1 MYKNFTLVIPTYN
14 SSKYMEELLNS
25 ALNLSTLN
33 EVIITDDNSEK
44 NEIEKLESIINF
56 EKIKNLNIVF
66 HKNNVSLGGFKNKLK
81 GVELSSNEIIYQID
95 SDNVITK
102 KLQNF

>member
-44 NEIEKLESIINF
+44 NEIEKLDNRVADQQDR
-56 EKIKNLNIVF
+56 LNNI
-66 HKNNVSLGGFKNKLK
+66 
-81 GVELSSNEIIYQID
+81 
-95 SDNVITK
+95 
-102 KLQNF
+102 

>member
-44 NEIEKLESIINF
+44 DEIEKLESIINLEKF
-56 EKIKNLNIVF
+56 YKIKKI
-66 HKNNVSLGGFKNKLK
+66 
-81 GVELSSNEIIYQID
+81 
-95 SDNVITK
+95 
-102 KLQNF
+102 

>member
-44 NEIEKLESIINF
+44 NEIEKLESIINL
-56 EKIKNLNIVF
+56 EKFKNLNIVF
-66 HKNNVSLGGFKNKLK
+66 HKNNVSLGGFKK
-81 GVELSSNEIIYQID
+81 
-95 SDNVITK
+95 
-102 KLQNF
+102 

>member
-44 NEIEKLESIINF
+44 NEI
-56 EKIKNLNIVF
+56 
-66 HKNNVSLGGFKNKLK
+66 
-81 GVELSSNEIIYQID
+81 
-95 SDNVITK
+95 
-102 KLQNF
+102 

>member
-1 MYKNFTLVIPTYN
+1 
-14 SSKYMEELLNS
+14 ME
-25 ALNLSTLN
+25 
-33 EVIITDDNSEK
+33 K
-44 NEIEKLESIINF
+44 F
-56 EKIKNLNIVF
+56 KNLNIVF

-102 KLQNF
+102 TTKFLNNYKNLNLIRQEKFIFLQKLIYLENLNI

>member
-44 NEIEKLESIINF
+44 NEIEKLESIINL
-56 EKIKNLNIVF
+56 ENL
-66 HKNNVSLGGFKNKLK
+66 K
-81 GVELSSNEIIYQID
+81 
-95 SDNVITK
+95 T
-102 KLQNF
+102 